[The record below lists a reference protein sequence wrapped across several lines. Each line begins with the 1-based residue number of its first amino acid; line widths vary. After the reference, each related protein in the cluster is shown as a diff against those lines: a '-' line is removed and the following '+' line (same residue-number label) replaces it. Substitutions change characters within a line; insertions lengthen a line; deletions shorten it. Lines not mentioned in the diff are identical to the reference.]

1 MASYDIA
8 VWLRSENV
16 WPEIT
21 LIVQAGTASDAMI
34 AVLHARRVRRAVKV
48 AASAGDGFIH
58 RWYGVTRLADG
69 FDYQRSTSLLM
80 GWPEEQQALAPR
92 REENVHAP

>member
-21 LIVQAGTASDAMI
+21 VIVQAETARDGVIM
-34 AVLHARRVRRAVKV
+34 VLHAQRVRRAVKV
-48 AASAGDGFIH
+48 AANAGDGFIH
-58 RWYGVTRLADG
+58 RWYNVTTFAEG
-69 FDYQRSTSLLM
+69 FDSQCSTCLQM
-80 GWPEEQQALAPR
+80 GWPEEQQALVPCR
-92 REENVHAP
+92 VENVHVS

>member
-21 LIVQAGTASDAMI
+21 LMVQAETARDAVI
-34 AVLHARRVRRAVKV
+34 VVLHIRRVRRAVKV
-48 AASAGDGFIH
+48 AANAGDGSIH
-58 RWYGVTRLADG
+58 R
-69 FDYQRSTSLLM
+69 
-80 GWPEEQQALAPR
+80 
-92 REENVHAP
+92 

>member
-8 VWLRSENV
+8 IWLRSENV

-21 LIVQAGTASDAMI
+21 LVVQAETARDAVIM
-34 AVLHARRVRRAVKV
+34 LLRARRVYRAVKV

-58 RWYGVTRLADG
+58 RWYGVTTIADG
-69 FDYQRSTSLLM
+69 FDYQRGTCLRM
-80 GWPEEQQALAPR
+80 GWPEEQQALVS
-92 REENVHAP
+92 REEANVNEP